1 MLWLLKIRENWLV
14 MGMIRKILGFLIFF
28 YNSNAT
34 DRVNNPLN
42 DHRSMVSSLNQ
53 MRSKVP
59 LDRADSFNKAVD
71 SYSSRLNKVSAQR
84 GQ

>member
-1 MLWLLKIRENWLV
+1 
-14 MGMIRKILGFLIFF
+14 MGMIKPIFGISDF
-28 YNSNAT
+28 SSFNSNAT